1 MRALHFHHRHAAGAA
16 LAAAATA
23 IAAPALA
30 QSSVTLSG
38 IVDLAARTVHNEGLG
53 SMQSLVSGSN
63 ATSRLV
69 IRGTE
74 DLGGGLSAGFHLE
87 HGIAAD
93 AGTAVQA
100 TQFWDRRSTLSL
112 AAKAWGELRAGRDF
126 VPSYTGWS
134 RFDPFSYVGVAGS
147 NNLVAASQRGPIRSA
162 FGTTANT
169 TVRSSNA
176 VQWLLPT
183 GLAGLEGGVMLAA
196 GEGGAAGSGQY
207 KLAGARI
214 GWAGGAWVLSAA
226 HTATEPA
233 LPDDERFHDTAL
245 GASYALG
252 FGRLSLAVRRF
263 ELADARQLN
272 LLVGLVVPV
281 GAHELKFSFNRAD
294 FSGRVGTAGIGGNEA
309 RQWGLG
315 YVHNLS
321 RRSALYATASVIDN
335 RGGASL
341 NVPGGPAGLAG
352 GQRSTGAE
360 AGIRHTF

>member
-16 LAAAATA
+16 LAATA

-263 ELADARQLN
+263 ELPDARQLN

-335 RGGASL
+335 RGGASFS
-341 NVPGGPAGLAG
+341 VPGGPAGLAG